1 MARLSEAKQV
11 LHALGFKEFARRVWQ
26 QVGEDDVLTWAASLA
41 YSWIFALF
49 PFLIFLL
56 ALVPLMPANAR
67 AEVESDM
74 DAPLKVLS
82 KNAAAPIEQQV
93 HLLVHQPRRALL
105 SIGLLITI
113 WAASNGMSMTMS
125 ALDRCYDI
133 KEGRPYIQHRFV
145 AILLTIVAATQ
156 VILVMVLMP
165 IASGIIAWLD
175 SHGKVLGPILLLLNF
190 FRFAFAILLML
201 GLLALVYHW
210 GVSIKI
216 KFHFLTP
223 GALFSIAVW
232 LILAFAFRFYINRFG
247 EASYNKTYGAV
258 AGVAILLLF
267 FYIDASV
274 LLIGAEINSE
284 VDFAI
289 LGLPSFDNV
298 KVQSFERHHTQ
309 EHRELLREL
318 MDKRDVPIAEP
329 TGASTKAPP
338 APMRSTGTNGTLKA
352 VSLLATAAATWVFFK
367 ALREARQASLEKERL
382 KQLYPATFQALAQK
396 PAHQSNAQPRRY
408 VS

>member
-11 LHALGFKEFARRVWQ
+11 LKALGIKEFGRRVWQ
-26 QVGEDDVLTWAASLA
+26 QVGEDDVFTWAASLA

-74 DAPLKVLS
+74 DAPLKMVS
-82 KNAAAPIEQQV
+82 KNAAAPIAQQV
-93 HLLVHQPRRALL
+93 HLLVHQPRGGLL

-133 KEGRPYIQHRFV
+133 KEGRPFIQHRLV
-145 AILLTIVAATQ
+145 AILLTIVAATL

-175 SHGKVLGPILLLLNF
+175 AHGKILGPILILLNL

-201 GLLALVYHW
+201 ALLALMYHW

-216 KFHFLTP
+216 KFHFVTP
-223 GALFSIAVW
+223 GAVFSIAVW

-267 FYIDASV
+267 FFIDATV

-289 LGLPSFDNV
+289 LGLASFEDV
-298 KVQSFERHHTQ
+298 KVQSFERQHTE

-318 MDKRDVPIAEP
+318 KEKRDVPIAEP
-329 TGASTKAPP
+329 SGALPKA
-338 APMRSTGTNGTLKA
+338 AVVRDSTNGTSPTAKA
-352 VSLLATAAATWVFFK
+352 IGFFAAAGAAWVFFK
-367 ALREARQASLEKERL
+367 VLREARGASFEKERL
-382 KQLYPATFQALAQK
+382 KQLYPETYRAFAEGDRK
-396 PAHQSNAQPRRY
+396 
-408 VS
+408 